1 MIIYIVRFKLCK
13 QKLINLV
20 KKISI
25 KTYLLKN
32 VQKLI
37 KGYFMFLSFKK
48 IKQKLSVCHLCKF
61 NNNIKYFQ
69 NKPRY
74 VMNFIL

>member
-20 KKISI
+20 KKNSI

-37 KGYFMFLSFKK
+37 KGYFMFLSF
-48 IKQKLSVCHLCKF
+48 
-61 NNNIKYFQ
+61 
-69 NKPRY
+69 
-74 VMNFIL
+74 